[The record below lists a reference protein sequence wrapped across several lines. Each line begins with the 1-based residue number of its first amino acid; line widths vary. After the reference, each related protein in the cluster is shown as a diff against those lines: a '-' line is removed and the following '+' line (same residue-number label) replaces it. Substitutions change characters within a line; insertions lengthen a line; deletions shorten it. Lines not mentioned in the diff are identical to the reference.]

1 MASKKVNK
9 AKEPISKDKEEEMSS
24 ALIAQLLAE
33 DAMAQG
39 GGDNYY
45 AEYSNDSRNYDPYQ
59 TRQEYDD
66 SYEENSEDDFN
77 PKKKASTKN
86 AGNKIKN

>member
-1 MASKKVNK
+1 MAGKKVNK

-39 GGDNYY
+39 GDNYY
-45 AEYSNDSRNYDPYQ
+45 AEYSNDARNYDPYQ
-59 TRQEYDD
+59 THQEYDD

-86 AGNKIKN
+86 AGNKN